1 MKFVDELQ
9 NYLKARYPLI
19 LIKSTEEDRLTMD
32 LKLVAKILGH
42 DLITWSI
49 ASGLKSDNKQV
60 DGRADTLLTAIDT
73 CESIAKTEKPTI
85 FVFYDI
91 VPFISSGAGPVPQRR
106 LKEFALNIRTNG
118 YRCNCILVSS
128 KSEIDG
134 SINSEIT
141 VLDYPLPNRQEV
153 SEQISKFINQYK
165 GMKEVSVD
173 TSTETLS
180 ALTSAS
186 LGLTYAE
193 IENCLARALVEDHK
207 LDINDIKSIVNEKK
221 QIIRKSGI
229 LEYVENKLSLEDVG
243 GLTVLKR
250 WLELRGK
257 TFSEDAKAFGLN
269 PPKGVLLVGIPGCG
283 KSLTAKCIA
292 SAWSMPLLKLD
303 MGKIFG
309 KYVGDSE
316 ANIRQALKTAEAI
329 APCVLWI
336 DEIEKGLSGGGS
348 DGGTS
353 SRVFGNILTW
363 MQDKTSPVF
372 TFATANNIR
381 NLPPELLRKGRFD
394 EIFFVDLP
402 DFEERKKILEIH
414 IGKSGRN
421 LANFDLDKLAQI
433 SGEDNY
439 GANIRLAGAEIEAWV
454 KDALM
459 EAYARKTNGEDG
471 ADLSMQDFETVIK
484 RMIPMAKIR
493 QEDFKD
499 LRDWANENA
508 VSASVSSATTSNSND
523 SLGGRRIDLI

>member
-309 KYVGDSE
+309 K
-316 ANIRQALKTAEAI
+316 
-329 APCVLWI
+329 
-336 DEIEKGLSGGGS
+336 
-348 DGGTS
+348 
-353 SRVFGNILTW
+353 
-363 MQDKTSPVF
+363 
-372 TFATANNIR
+372 
-381 NLPPELLRKGRFD
+381 
-394 EIFFVDLP
+394 
-402 DFEERKKILEIH
+402 
-414 IGKSGRN
+414 SGRN

-484 RMIPMAKIR
+484 RMIPMAKMR

>member
-32 LKLVAKILGH
+32 LKLVAKTLGH

-49 ASGLKSDNKQV
+49 ASGLKSDNKQFDNGTV
-60 DGRADTLLTAIDT
+60 EPKKAIDT
-73 CESIAKTEKPTI
+73 CESIAKTDKPTI

-91 VPFISSGAGPVPQRR
+91 VPVISSPQTGAIYQRR

-221 QIIRKSGI
+221 QII
-229 LEYVENKLSLEDVG
+229 L
-243 GLTVLKR
+243 
-250 WLELRGK
+250 
-257 TFSEDAKAFGLN
+257 FQ
-269 PPKGVLLVGIPGCG
+269 
-283 KSLTAKCIA
+283 
-292 SAWSMPLLKLD
+292 
-303 MGKIFG
+303 
-309 KYVGDSE
+309 
-316 ANIRQALKTAEAI
+316 NI
-329 APCVLWI
+329 
-336 DEIEKGLSGGGS
+336 
-348 DGGTS
+348 
-353 SRVFGNILTW
+353 
-363 MQDKTSPVF
+363 
-372 TFATANNIR
+372 
-381 NLPPELLRKGRFD
+381 
-394 EIFFVDLP
+394 
-402 DFEERKKILEIH
+402 
-414 IGKSGRN
+414 
-421 LANFDLDKLAQI
+421 
-433 SGEDNY
+433 
-439 GANIRLAGAEIEAWV
+439 
-454 KDALM
+454 
-459 EAYARKTNGEDG
+459 
-471 ADLSMQDFETVIK
+471 
-484 RMIPMAKIR
+484 
-493 QEDFKD
+493 
-499 LRDWANENA
+499 
-508 VSASVSSATTSNSND
+508 
-523 SLGGRRIDLI
+523 